1 MNKALVCGWNVD
13 LPRTE
18 ITTVLRGEVLRCQD
32 QPKDDAAG
40 NRHASFTRCRPSPQI
55 SQISVLP
62 RPAEAGIGS
71 QAGEGPRNEPRRL
84 WGGLRSLAPYELTNQ

>member
-55 SQISVLP
+55 SQISALP
-62 RPAEAGIGS
+62 RPAAV
-71 QAGEGPRNEPRRL
+71 GEGPRNEPRRL